1 MIFSRPILTTQKH
14 LEVTEGYTP
23 ESSVIINAFSD
34 DLRVSVLTF
43 LHSFINEG
51 IEEIKLQGGNENF
64 LHFLWKISLE
74 SFEEKKI
81 QGSESSPLQR
91 LIEKGTKNLRAF
103 DESDLSENIV
113 YMMQHYSKNMVFLVK
128 IFEIILTCGLYKNL
142 AEKFVNFGILKDI
155 VRRKIFFEREWTN
168 FELD

>member
-64 LHFLWKISLE
+64 LHFL
-74 SFEEKKI
+74 
-81 QGSESSPLQR
+81 
-91 LIEKGTKNLRAF
+91 
-103 DESDLSENIV
+103 
-113 YMMQHYSKNMVFLVK
+113 
-128 IFEIILTCGLYKNL
+128 
-142 AEKFVNFGILKDI
+142 
-155 VRRKIFFEREWTN
+155 
-168 FELD
+168 